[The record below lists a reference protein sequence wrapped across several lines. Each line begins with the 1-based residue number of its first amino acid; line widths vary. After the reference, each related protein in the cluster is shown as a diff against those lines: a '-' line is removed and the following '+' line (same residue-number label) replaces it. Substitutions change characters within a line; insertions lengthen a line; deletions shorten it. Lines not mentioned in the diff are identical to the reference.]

1 MQTPLHTQAP
11 PHKEDRRSMGELLT
25 DLINH
30 MSTLVRT
37 EIELA
42 RAEMSQKIS
51 KTVKDVATMA
61 IGGSI
66 LFAGF
71 LALLATAVIV
81 LGKWMP
87 LWVSALI
94 VSLVALTV
102 GAVMLFA
109 AKNRL
114 SKRDMKPS
122 QTIISLK
129 ENKAW
134 IKNRK

>member
-1 MQTPLHTQAP
+1 MQTPLHKQTP
-11 PHKEDRRSMGELLT
+11 LPKEDRRSMGELLT

-30 MSTLVRT
+30 ISTLVRT

-42 RAEMSQKIS
+42 RTEMSQKIS
-51 KTVKDVATMA
+51 KAGKDVVTMA
-61 IGGSI
+61 IGGAI

-71 LALLATAVIV
+71 LALVATAVIV
-81 LGKWMP
+81 LGKWVP
-87 LWVSALI
+87 LWASALI
-94 VSLVALTV
+94 VSLVALTI
-102 GAVMLFA
+102 GAVMMFA
-109 AKNRL
+109 AKSRL
-114 SKRDMKPS
+114 SKRDIKPT

>member
-1 MQTPLHTQAP
+1 MQTPI
-11 PHKEDRRSMGELLT
+11 HKEDHRSIGGLFS
-25 DLINH
+25 DLIDH
-30 MSTLVRT
+30 ITTLIRT

-42 RAEMSQKIS
+42 RTEISQKAS
-51 KTVKDVATMA
+51 KAGKDVITMA
-61 IGGSI
+61 IGGAT
-66 LFAGF
+66 LFAGV

-81 LGKWMP
+81 LDIWLP
-87 LWVSALI
+87 LWASSLI
-94 VSLVALTV
+94 VSAVVLAA
-102 GAVMLFA
+102 GAGMLFA

-114 SKRDMKPS
+114 GKRDIKPS